1 MRPIRN
7 IVSDT
12 GLGQSVAVCLA
23 VALLT
28 VVMKYL
34 VPREMG
40 ELIRYDTQEQ
50 VGVEKKIERM
60 EVDKGR
66 RKDDRAEQVPRR

>member
-40 ELIRYDTQEQ
+40 ELVRYARA
-50 VGVEKKIERM
+50 G
-60 EVDKGR
+60 KGG
-66 RKDDRAEQVPRR
+66 KEN